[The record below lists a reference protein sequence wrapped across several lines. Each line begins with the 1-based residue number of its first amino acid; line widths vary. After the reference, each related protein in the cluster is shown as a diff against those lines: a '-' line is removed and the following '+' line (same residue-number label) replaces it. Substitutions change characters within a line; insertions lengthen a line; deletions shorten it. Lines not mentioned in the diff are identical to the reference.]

1 MLWKFQITSTLKAY
15 KLLDVVDGS
24 YPCPEMYTRDSNG
37 VVTTIRVHSMG
48 HQRSSLD
55 LYDKCNS
62 VSFSL
67 GTCHWSKICKRN
79 GLPTEFYPF
88 CLAMRTRNEPIT
100 FEELLVLMLAEEKS
114 LKHNTDSSKESMH
127 LAMLGTGPKPNTVTH
142 TSPAVPFNPQ
152 SNRGGREWI
161 LPSKANIHQ
170 QSWLPWHSHPMLHLQ
185 TARILD
191 IGATDHFTPDLANI
205 QQAKEYNGNDGVTV
219 GRVLYKVLNEAGL
232 YPIYGDPFKS
242 KSLTLP
248 DISKSQECIFLGYAT
263 HSKGYL
269 CFDPIH
275 NKLLVSRHV
284 IFDELTFPF
293 SKSTQPD
300 TSSTDIT
307 SPTNIWLSSLLYF
320 TTCCQPSI
328 LGPHPSHNPH
338 TSSNPSTP
346 TPTPDSPKLVLIPA
360 TTPPPENVSTPA
372 TVPPQEPI
380 LILPSSNPFSS
391 TIVSF
396 NPVPISTNTHPM
408 QTRLKSGISKPKRAY
423 TSTSPNYLDV
433 EPPSFTIASA
443 LTPWVA
449 AMEDEY
455 SALYKQGTR
464 TLVPPAP
471 SQNIV
476 GCKWVYKIKRHADG
490 SISRFKARLIAKGF
504 HQQAGLDYDETFSLV
519 IKPTIVKIILTLA
532 AQFSW
537 PLRQL
542 DISNAF
548 LHGFLK
554 EDVYM
559 AQPQGFIDQA

>member
-152 SNRGGREWI
+152 SNRGGRG
-161 LPSKANIHQ
+161 K
-170 QSWLPWHSHPMLHLQ
+170 HPPTKLAAM
-185 TARILD
+185 AFSSNASSSNCWILD

-248 DISKSQECIFLGYAT
+248 DISKKDVT
-263 HSKGYL
+263 
-269 CFDPIH
+269 
-275 NKLLVSRHV
+275 
-284 IFDELTFPF
+284 
-293 SKSTQPD
+293 
-300 TSSTDIT
+300 IT
-307 SPTNIWLSSLLYF
+307 
-320 TTCCQPSI
+320 
-328 LGPHPSHNPH
+328 
-338 TSSNPSTP
+338 
-346 TPTPDSPKLVLIPA
+346 
-360 TTPPPENVSTPA
+360 
-372 TVPPQEPI
+372 
-380 LILPSSNPFSS
+380 
-391 TIVSF
+391 
-396 NPVPISTNTHPM
+396 
-408 QTRLKSGISKPKRAY
+408 
-423 TSTSPNYLDV
+423 
-433 EPPSFTIASA
+433 
-443 LTPWVA
+443 
-449 AMEDEY
+449 
-455 SALYKQGTR
+455 
-464 TLVPPAP
+464 
-471 SQNIV
+471 
-476 GCKWVYKIKRHADG
+476 
-490 SISRFKARLIAKGF
+490 
-504 HQQAGLDYDETFSLV
+504 
-519 IKPTIVKIILTLA
+519 
-532 AQFSW
+532 
-537 PLRQL
+537 
-542 DISNAF
+542 ISNF
-548 LHGFLK
+548 L
-554 EDVYM
+554 YSCY
-559 AQPQGFIDQA
+559 